1 MIHEPVNNVATN
13 EWMFSQIIAD
23 IAKLAFPKDVEF
35 CQMDIKGDVEKL
47 KNLMTET
54 VRGFPFDSSQEFG
67 MNVNFKTE
75 LTSFILRYPTPII
88 KLASHPERVIV
99 DVTNSNIVTVI
110 SQL

>member
-1 MIHEPVNNVATN
+1 
-13 EWMFSQIIAD
+13 MFSQIIAD

-88 KLASHPERVIV
+88 KLSTANKNGGRRVKEPSANKNEGRSVGGQRIV
-99 DVTNSNIVTVI
+99 
-110 SQL
+110 